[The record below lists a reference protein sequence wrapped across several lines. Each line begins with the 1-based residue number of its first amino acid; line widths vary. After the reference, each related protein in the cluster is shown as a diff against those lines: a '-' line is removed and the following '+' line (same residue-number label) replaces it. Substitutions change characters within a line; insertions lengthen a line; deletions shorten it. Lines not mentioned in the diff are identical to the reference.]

1 MLDKEAQTTSSSD
14 FSDTD
19 SKESSSS
26 SSEDENHPKDLRLSL
41 QKSIMKNMK
50 LPKKDKKDLIE
61 KMKGNI
67 REDMAK
73 RLRANFKQLQF
84 QPVDPVHMESSERVE
99 HPKQANLEP
108 KSKSSSMPN
117 PSVVIEE
124 EREELED
131 ESMQYSRNSS
141 KGEAKVHHYASDF
154 SPSDIHNKTKSRL
167 GKAEE

>member
-1 MLDKEAQTTSSSD
+1 MFFMIDFCSD
-14 FSDTD
+14 SLRSFGWF
-19 SKESSSS
+19 S
-26 SSEDENHPKDLRLSL
+26 SSEEELLDSLLSVSE
-41 QKSIMKNMK
+41 KSIMKNMK

-99 HPKQANLEP
+99 HPKQANPEP